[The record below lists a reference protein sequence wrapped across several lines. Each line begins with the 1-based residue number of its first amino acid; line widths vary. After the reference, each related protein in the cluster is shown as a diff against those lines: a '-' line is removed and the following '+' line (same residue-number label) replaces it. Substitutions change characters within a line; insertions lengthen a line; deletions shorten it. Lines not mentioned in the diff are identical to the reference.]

1 MLFFSCEKIIKFS
14 GWFALATIKSILV
27 NQIARWRSVIGHSG
41 EHISAAPESSGHV
54 LYTTCLV
61 MSGDVRSTKQT
72 QTDMNDQ
79 QLQKCLELLH
89 KVVTG
94 DTVSNVS

>member
-1 MLFFSCEKIIKFS
+1 M
-14 GWFALATIKSILV
+14 
-27 NQIARWRSVIGHSG
+27 SG
-41 EHISAAPESSGHV
+41 ESKTDTKQTSNCRQSNV
-54 LYTTCLV
+54 RKCF
-61 MSGDVRSTKQT
+61 RSTKQT